1 MAMEI
6 AQLNDL
12 KPRYTTSAGRIFTR
26 DTEVVE
32 RVEALIGAHR
42 RLLDSSYL
50 GAFLADT
57 FIDYP
62 KLERLSLT
70 ISVSDEYDDNGG
82 TYKSAHVHSVEING
96 VDEDDVDS
104 LFPAGDFDGLDSDK
118 FDNDAMCLYEGY
130 RESIEYADLV
140 IKVCRD
146 QVQHLL
152 KDISYVLYSA
162 NEAALQSG
170 AGFWSNE
177 FGWTIEEEATRF
189 SRLETETV
197 NVPISTG
204 ADAVWKK
211 IDNNHIEIDGWE
223 AFGAFF
229 PERKAEIEARRLQA
243 RL

>member
-1 MAMEI
+1 MEI
-6 AQLNDL
+6 AHLNDL

-82 TYKSAHVHSVEING
+82 TYKSAYVHSLEING

>member
-1 MAMEI
+1 MEI

>member
-1 MAMEI
+1 MEI
-6 AQLNDL
+6 AHLNDL

-152 KDISYVLYSA
+152 KDISYVIYSA

>member
-1 MAMEI
+1 MEI

-70 ISVSDEYDDNGG
+70 LSVSDEYNDYGG
-82 TYKSAHVHSVEING
+82 PYKSAHV
-96 VDEDDVDS
+96 
-104 LFPAGDFDGLDSDK
+104 
-118 FDNDAMCLYEGY
+118 
-130 RESIEYADLV
+130 
-140 IKVCRD
+140 
-146 QVQHLL
+146 
-152 KDISYVLYSA
+152 
-162 NEAALQSG
+162 
-170 AGFWSNE
+170 WSNE
-177 FGWTIEEEATRF
+177 FGWTIKEEATRF

-211 IDNNHIEIDGWE
+211 INNSHIEIDGWE

>member
-12 KPRYTTSAGRIFTR
+12 KPRYTTSAGRIFAK
-26 DTEVVE
+26 DAEVVE

-70 ISVSDEYDDNGG
+70 ISVSDEYNDYGG
-82 TYKSAHVHSVEING
+82 TYKTAHVHSLEING
-96 VDEDDVDS
+96 VDEYDVDS
-104 LFPAGDFDGLDSDK
+104 LFPAGDFDGLDRDK

-189 SRLETETV
+189 GRLETETV

>member
-42 RLLDSSYL
+42 RILDSSYL

-82 TYKSAHVHSVEING
+82 TYKSAYVHSVEING
-96 VDEDDVDS
+96 VDEDDVE
-104 LFPAGDFDGLDSDK
+104 AAHFDGLDSYK
-118 FDNDAMCLYEGY
+118 FNDDAMCLYEGY